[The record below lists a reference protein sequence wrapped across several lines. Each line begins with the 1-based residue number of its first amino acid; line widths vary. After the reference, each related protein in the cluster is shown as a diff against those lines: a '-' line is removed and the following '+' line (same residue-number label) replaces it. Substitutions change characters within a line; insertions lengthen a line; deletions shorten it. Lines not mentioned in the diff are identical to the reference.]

1 MVTTV
6 STTTVTGCY
15 GYYSINNYGY
25 YSNGNSGY
33 GTYGC
38 TQCSGNYP
46 AYLFLSTKE
55 LMAARG
61 SETAIRISRYLSIGI
76 VPLLV
81 TFAVITIIQIAQI
94 LS

>member
-1 MVTTV
+1 MPASKQLV
-6 STTTVTGCY
+6 SGCY
-15 GYYSINNYGY
+15 GYYGINNYGY
-25 YSNGNSGY
+25 YGKSNSGY
-33 GTYGC
+33 GPYGC

-55 LMAARG
+55 LVAARG
-61 SETAIRISRYLSIGI
+61 SGTALRISRFLGIGI
-76 VPLLV
+76 VPLLI